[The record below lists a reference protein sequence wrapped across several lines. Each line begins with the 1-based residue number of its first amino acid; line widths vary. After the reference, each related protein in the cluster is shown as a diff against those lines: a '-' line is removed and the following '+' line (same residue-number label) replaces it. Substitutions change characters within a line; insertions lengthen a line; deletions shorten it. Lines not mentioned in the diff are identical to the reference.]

1 MSDVLNEDDLH
12 SIKHTGIAYNAIPP
26 IHIQPKGG
34 GIMRQAWLCT
44 WVFPSWSSS
53 LVRNLGVVTSS
64 RLPVSSLAKVC
75 DLDPRKEGG
84 NYG

>member
-12 SIKHTGIAYNAIPP
+12 SIRHTGIAYKAIPP

-44 WVFPSWSSS
+44 WVFPQ
-53 LVRNLGVVTSS
+53 LEL
-64 RLPVSSLAKVC
+64 LAGKKFWGS
-75 DLDPRKEGG
+75 DE
-84 NYG
+84 